1 MHKGLLTTECISG
14 GKKCQ
19 FFGNVC
25 VRTKWMIPYFRD
37 LNAALEEKTA
47 NLISEAESVLV
58 RKTFLDFLKI
68 LRKVPNGKFVFVIDT
83 GFNHT

>member
-1 MHKGLLTTECISG
+1 MSVFLE
-14 GKKCQ
+14 
-19 FFGNVC
+19 NVH

-58 RKTFLDFLKI
+58 RKTFRDI
-68 LRKVPNGKFVFVIDT
+68 LQNSQKT
-83 GFNHT
+83 T